1 MRIQKIAAFL
11 ISAAMM
17 ITMTACDSK
26 ATVQPAASMPEQDVQ
41 SEPPIQ
47 DAAAPLDIPLK
58 LDEIPADYL
67 ESSSQPGRVVRIEYD
82 TNTYDDENRDMH
94 KYAYVYLP
102 YGYDETDEGTFYNIF
117 YLMHGWTGDA
127 ELYLGG
133 ENGDRPLKRILDNL
147 IANGDMEPM
156 LVVTPTYYQDNQ
168 EKGPSVAV
176 EDSALTANFYH
187 ELLNDLMPA
196 VESTY
201 HTYAQSTD
209 DAGLR
214 SAREH
219 RIFGGFSMGS
229 VTTWYSFLYGLDYFK
244 YFMPISGDCWV
255 ISQTAMGASEE
266 TAEETAKY
274 LNDYVQG
281 SGYTQDDFAI
291 YALTGT
297 DDTAQP
303 ALSRQIEAMKNY
315 PESFNYSENA
325 GQGNLFF
332 QIAEGGVHNYTSMI
346 RYIYN
351 ALPVFNMK
359 MSTSENVTA
368 GTEEYRGFQMDNVL
382 HSQNNGDIHY
392 HIYVP
397 ESYDGIEPYAL
408 FMTLPGYE
416 GLYFQGVGVNLQEEE
431 FAFEAQRYNDH
442 MIIAAPQLSDWG
454 ETSAN
459 QTIVLTRYLLEQ
471 YNIDPAQVYANG
483 YSGGGETMSL
493 VLEKAPELF
502 TAYLHCSS
510 RWDGDFTPVV
520 ENQVPVYLAVGAE
533 DEYYGSGPTQ
543 KAYDTL
549 HELYQAQGLSEDE
562 IAQLLVLDIKPREY
576 FTQQGISNEHGG
588 GTKFAFDS
596 EIMGWLFSQR

>member
-17 ITMTACDSK
+17 MTMTACDSK

-47 DAAAPLDIPLK
+47 DTAAPLDIPLK

-133 ENGDRPLKRILDNL
+133 EDGDRPLKRILDNL

-255 ISQTAMGASEE
+255 ISQTAMGASEQ

-274 LNDYVQG
+274 LSDYVQG

-297 DDTAQP
+297 NDTAQP

-315 PESFNYSENA
+315 PESFAYSENA

-332 QIAEGGVHNYTSMI
+332 QVAEGGVHNYTSMI

-351 ALPVFNMK
+351 ALPVFEAKIN
-359 MSTSENVTA
+359 
-368 GTEEYRGFQMDNVL
+368 
-382 HSQNNGDIHY
+382 
-392 HIYVP
+392 
-397 ESYDGIEPYAL
+397 
-408 FMTLPGYE
+408 YE
-416 GLYFQGVGVNLQEEE
+416 GN
-431 FAFEAQRYNDH
+431 
-442 MIIAAPQLSDWG
+442 
-454 ETSAN
+454 
-459 QTIVLTRYLLEQ
+459 
-471 YNIDPAQVYANG
+471 
-483 YSGGGETMSL
+483 
-493 VLEKAPELF
+493 
-502 TAYLHCSS
+502 
-510 RWDGDFTPVV
+510 
-520 ENQVPVYLAVGAE
+520 
-533 DEYYGSGPTQ
+533 
-543 KAYDTL
+543 
-549 HELYQAQGLSEDE
+549 
-562 IAQLLVLDIKPREY
+562 
-576 FTQQGISNEHGG
+576 
-588 GTKFAFDS
+588 
-596 EIMGWLFSQR
+596 